1 MGADNLDGK
10 VGRMY
15 VPRQE
20 IGSIALR
27 KMKVSSGCS
36 TPACCGNHSSSMA
49 AMQHG
54 ANRVLQGLKRERHE
68 TAAAATKA
76 KRSKGVDAAGPE

>member
-27 KMKVSSGCS
+27 KMKVSSSCS
-36 TPACCGNHSSSMA
+36 IPACCGNHSSHPWQQCSMVPIVYCRA
-49 AMQHG
+49 
-54 ANRVLQGLKRERHE
+54 
-68 TAAAATKA
+68 
-76 KRSKGVDAAGPE
+76 

>member
-27 KMKVSSGCS
+27 KMKVSSTCPPDLLWQFEDPS
-36 TPACCGNHSSSMA
+36 YYMEKAHYQSCILS
-49 AMQHG
+49 
-54 ANRVLQGLKRERHE
+54 GLL
-68 TAAAATKA
+68 
-76 KRSKGVDAAGPE
+76 